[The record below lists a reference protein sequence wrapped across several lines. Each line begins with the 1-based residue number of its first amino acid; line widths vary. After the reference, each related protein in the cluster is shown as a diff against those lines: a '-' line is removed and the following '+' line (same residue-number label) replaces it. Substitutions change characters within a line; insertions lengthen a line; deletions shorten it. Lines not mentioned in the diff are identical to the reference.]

1 MIFFGM
7 CVFQSGCSPTPM
19 SSLQASCRSPRPQA
33 ATTEDGSVTPLSY
46 VGAENNLITR
56 PSHSTLHTKTT
67 CNCLPEERL
76 KRVQKGERGHSLG
89 THSLL
94 AKATLRPLF
103 QTNLS
108 LPSLSSKSTRILPHF
123 GPCFQLFTGSRL
135 KQIKLF
141 YPEWE
146 GWWFTARE

>member
-89 THSLL
+89 TPEPQ
-94 AKATLRPLF
+94 PLS
-103 QTNLS
+103 QSNSQALI
-108 LPSLSSKSTRILPHF
+108 PD
-123 GPCFQLFTGSRL
+123 
-135 KQIKLF
+135 
-141 YPEWE
+141 
-146 GWWFTARE
+146 